1 MQIQCINGQSFG
13 ALQCHPNYS
22 EVEYILATKLSW
34 GNFNKDRINF
44 ILNEAD
50 KYLDKLAKN
59 KTHADIYIG
68 GDLTKNPKICAEI
81 GGKLIKENFFNG
93 PISILKKALK
103 ISNKLETQK

>member
-22 EVEYILATKLSW
+22 EVEYILATKLGW
-34 GNFNKDRINF
+34 GNFNK
-44 ILNEAD
+44 AD